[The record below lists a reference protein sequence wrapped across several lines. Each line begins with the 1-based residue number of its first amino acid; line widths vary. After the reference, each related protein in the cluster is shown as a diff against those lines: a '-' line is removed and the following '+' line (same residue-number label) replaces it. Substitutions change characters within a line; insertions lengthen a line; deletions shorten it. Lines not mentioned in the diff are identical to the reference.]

1 MLIMEIYH
9 DVSELSLFEIKSN
22 IENRR
27 MYFLFKRIVDLI
39 LSVLLIIM
47 SMPLQ
52 LFIAILIK
60 FNSEGPILY
69 LQKRVG
75 KDGELFTIFKFRTMY
90 KEFSVLFDEDS
101 KSYEFKK
108 YRGDSR
114 ITSFG
119 KFLRRTSLDELPQF
133 YNVLIGNMSM
143 VGPRPLLECMLYQ
156 HYDLNEIRSTVKPG
170 ITGLWQISNRE
181 NCQNVSDM
189 IDYDFQYISNPSI
202 INDMKIIFV
211 TIWVVLIGKGAY

>member
-1 MLIMEIYH
+1 MEIYH

-27 MYFLFKRIVDLI
+27 RYFIIKRIIDLI
-39 LSVLLIIM
+39 LSILLIII
-47 SMPLQ
+47 SIPLQ
-52 LFIAILIK
+52 VFIAILIK
-60 FNSEGPILY
+60 LTSEGPILY

-75 KDGELFTIFKFRTMY
+75 KDGKLFTILKFRTMY
-90 KEFSVLFDEDS
+90 KEVSYLFEGDS
-101 KSYEFKK
+101 KCGKFRK

-133 YNVLIGNMSM
+133 YNVLMGNMSM
-143 VGPRPLLECMLYQ
+143 VGPRPLLECMLNP

-181 NCQNVSDM
+181 NCQYLTDM

-202 INDMKIIFV
+202 VNDIKIIFV